1 MIHYST
7 DACLLL
13 LEIRGSNIY
22 QCSALNEPTKTGH
35 AMTAKEIKRMDKIER
50 PNYGKPS
57 KKGSALRFFGI
68 AVLCL
73 LFFLAGFYITSW
85 IV

>member
-1 MIHYST
+1 
-7 DACLLL
+7 
-13 LEIRGSNIY
+13 
-22 QCSALNEPTKTGH
+22 
-35 AMTAKEIKRMDKIER
+35 MDKIER